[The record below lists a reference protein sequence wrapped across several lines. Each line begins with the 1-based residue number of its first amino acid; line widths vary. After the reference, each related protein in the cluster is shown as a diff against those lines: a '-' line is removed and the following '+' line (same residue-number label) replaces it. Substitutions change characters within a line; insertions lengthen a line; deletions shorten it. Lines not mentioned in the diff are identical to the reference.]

1 MYKKR
6 PNLESRH
13 SKKGGVLV
21 LCIDRDNDLGEKT
34 GIKGPIMGREE
45 NLIAAKELL
54 IADPGESDAN
64 SIFGA
69 VKELDEL
76 RSRKVNAHIATLTG
90 DTNVGT
96 VSDQKICNQLDMVL
110 SEYEPE
116 KVVFVSDGAEDEFLM
131 PVVQSKVPIMSVK
144 RIIVRQSVKLESDYY
159 VMVTF
164 FREVLSDVRTR
175 RVLLGIPAIILIT
188 YAIYGNIAWRF
199 TIGLTGVYL
208 VIKGF
213 QLEDIFE
220 AFARNVRASLSRS
233 KLSFFLYVLTVIF
246 MAVGIYQGY
255 EVYAAIPA
263 ESSLFASSI
272 TFFEAGLVYY
282 LIASISLITGQLLL
296 IRDEESKPFQYLT
309 YYALAF
315 SAYIMF
321 ENAIAYVTT
330 SANAIRLVLSV
341 VASFMILFVALV
353 TEKIAFS
360 TTAPYIEI
368 ATKPENSS
376 KSHSKGEGKKKEPLK
391 KGFPK
396 KPIREVV
403 F

>member
-6 PNLESRH
+6 PDLESKY

-34 GIKGPIMGREE
+34 GIKGPVMGREE
-45 NLIAAKELL
+45 NLIAARELL

-64 SIFGA
+64 SIYGA
-69 VKELDEL
+69 VKELDGL
-76 RSRKVNAHIATLTG
+76 RSRNITANIATLTG
-90 DTNVGT
+90 DTKVGT
-96 VSDQKICNQLDMVL
+96 VSDQKLCNQLDKVL
-110 SEYEPE
+110 AEYEPE
-116 KVVFVSDGAEDEFLM
+116 KVVFVSDGAEDEFLI

-164 FREVLSDVRTR
+164 FKEVLSDARTR

-188 YAIYGNIAWRF
+188 YAVYGNIAWRF

-220 AFARNVRASLSRS
+220 AFAGNVKASLSRS
-233 KLSFFLYVLTVIF
+233 KLSFFLYVLTAIF
-246 MAVGIYQGY
+246 AGVGIYQGY
-255 EVYAAIPA
+255 NVYTAFPA
-263 ESSLFASSI
+263 SASLFTSSLAFA
-272 TFFEAGLVYY
+272 EAGLVYY
-282 LIASISLITGQLLL
+282 LIAAISLITGQLLL
-296 IRDEESKPFQYLT
+296 VRDGESKPFQYLT

-321 ENAIAYVTT
+321 ENAISYVTT

-360 TTAPYIEI
+360 TTAPYIERV
-368 ATKPENSS
+368 SS
-376 KSHSKGEGKKKEPLK
+376 KPSRRAKKEILK
-391 KGFPK
+391 KPVK
-396 KPIREVV
+396 VV
-403 F
+403 VM